1 VALRNEEVER
11 ALRSLKGVEYQ
22 VLLFAGGGYFA
33 WEGWSSTKKKARD
46 VEVKGPKGTY
56 DFISKGGYADYDFRG
71 ADSKLP
77 KEAWLAANAANVNK
91 TMKFVKTNPLFAGT
105 DWELALR
112 IGHLME
118 PPPDVIFFM
127 SDGTGGNAPA
137 PILSF
142 NAKHGKPVIN
152 TVAMQTTQGIKEFA
166 TIAEKTKGSF
176 TIVDKNGKPIDGFE
190 YLKNPGK
197 FKGRL

>member
-1 VALRNEEVER
+1 
-11 ALRSLKGVEYQ
+11 
-22 VLLFAGGGYFA
+22 
-33 WEGWSSTKKKARD
+33 
-46 VEVKGPKGTY
+46 
-56 DFISKGGYADYDFRG
+56 
-71 ADSKLP
+71 
-77 KEAWLAANAANVNK
+77 
-91 TMKFVKTNPLFAGT
+91 MKFVKTNPLFAGT